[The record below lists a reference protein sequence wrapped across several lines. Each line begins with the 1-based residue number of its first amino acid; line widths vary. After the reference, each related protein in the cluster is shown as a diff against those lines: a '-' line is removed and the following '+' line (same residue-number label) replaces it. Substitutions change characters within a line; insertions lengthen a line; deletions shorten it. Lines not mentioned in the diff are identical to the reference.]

1 MDEDH
6 MIMMDLA
13 NAGLVNLNDNTRI
26 RIITEVPNAQ
36 HSEQNETPIQVVP
49 DQRNAVT
56 DPIENHL
63 EQDQIVPEIQDPEP
77 AQNSQSREN
86 RKKPKKRRT
95 KKKNFGNKPKKRNQR
110 NYRKFPAIRVQQQPQ
125 EDENFPYIPLDDMDP
140 VEPVENDPLPLKGTK
155 M

>member
-1 MDEDH
+1 MDEDN
-6 MIMMDLA
+6 IFIMDLA
-13 NAGLVNLNDNTRI
+13 NAGLVNLNDDNAII
-26 RIITEVPNAQ
+26 RIITDQVPEVPDVQ
-36 HSEQNETPIQVVP
+36 REQVP
-49 DQRNAVT
+49 DQNVV
-56 DPIENHL
+56 ENDIQQ
-63 EQDQIVPEIQDPEP
+63 EPDQIVPEIQNHE
-77 AQNSQSREN
+77 QEKKN
-86 RKKPKKRRT
+86 RKKRKT